1 MAQRFLLPDALNP
14 PSLSVYLKRGLTKL
28 FSRFRLTRSLRCP
41 EHGPAARIAVLLL
54 AGWTGALIA
63 QTDTAPRFPKD
74 AGIPDLLFQQGVT
87 IADIVLPKAEGGN
100 VDLAIN
106 GGELSDYSFDPARLP
121 PCLEFNRY
129 TRVLSGTP
137 TVTAGKTAYTFWAHD
152 DDDNFAVSDA
162 DTLRFDLEI
171 LKAPAP
177 EATARRGEAPG
188 LSGEAAGTPSIGFA
202 ASFATE
208 WQWFQAKH
216 APELPGQKRWRANAW
231 RGERI
236 QRHVL
241 VSGAG
246 GSTVQASDFSSQAGD
261 VISARAVTARYPQF
275 VIGDIEARDCE
286 GYPTREKF
294 VHLSDALPL
303 HPSTELPPGYPV
315 MLWISVDI
323 PEDANPG
330 MYHGNLTI
338 LSAGGAQTGLAIELE
353 VSPWRLPAAER
364 RRFHL
369 DLWQFPVS
377 VLDRYNDV
385 NPDQPIQLWSE
396 AHYRLLEP
404 FYRYLA
410 DLGQRVV
417 TAYIKDEAFAAPSMI
432 RWVALDNGKRWTYD
446 YSVFDAHVQRLAG
459 WGIDGQI
466 SAFSPVGWNK
476 DEIPFW
482 DAASQQRRVF
492 RAPPGSQTYNALWND
507 FLTDFKAHLKE
518 KGWFEKTVLYMD
530 EVPEEE
536 MEAAIALIRY
546 NDPNWKIGLA
556 YGHAP
561 NKRIV
566 GSLYDVS
573 GYYETEPEVE
583 IYEGQLTTFYTSC
596 SNKRP
601 NSFVAAD
608 ANPADMAAIPWY
620 AIARSRDGYL
630 RWAFDNWKSC
640 YPLDLREGQFT
651 AGDFSFVYRSGN
663 DANMTVVPSVRS
675 ELLRDGIEDY
685 EKVQIL
691 MEEISRCGRED
702 LHEALQAAARIFTR
716 EALAA
721 GRAPELLKKARSAL
735 AEVSRSI
742 SPGACE

>member
-1 MAQRFLLPDALNP
+1 MESFAGFRMAR
-14 PSLSVYLKRGLTKL
+14 SRCGRGC
-28 FSRFRLTRSLRCP
+28 RPRP
-41 EHGPAARIAVLLL
+41 HVALLL
-54 AGWTGALIA
+54 LGAWTGALIA
-63 QTDTAPRFPKD
+63 QTDTAPRFPKGAD
-74 AGIPDLLFQQGVT
+74 IPDLIFLQGET
-87 IADIVLPKAEGGN
+87 IADIVLPKAKGGN
-100 VDLAIN
+100 VDPTIN
-106 GGELSDYSFDPARLP
+106 GGELTDYSFDPPRLP
-121 PCLEFNRY
+121 PCLAFNRY

-137 TVTAGKTAYTFWAHD
+137 TVTARQTTYTLWAHD
-152 DDDNFAVSDA
+152 DDGNYAASDA
-162 DTLRFDLEI
+162 DTLRFDLEV
-171 LKAPAP
+171 LEAPAP
-177 EATARRGEAPG
+177 EADPRPGEARDPIN
-188 LSGEAAGTPSIGFA
+188 EAAGTPPAGLS
-202 ASFATE
+202 ASFDTE
-208 WQWFQAKH
+208 WQWFQAKRV
-216 APELPGQKRWRANAW
+216 PEPPGKKRWRANAW

-241 VSGAG
+241 VSGAAG
-246 GSTVQASDFSSQAGD
+246 GDGIAVHAGDFKSKAGD
-261 VISARAVTARYPQF
+261 VISARATSVRYPQF
-275 VIGDIEARDCE
+275 VIGDVEARDCE
-286 GYPTREKF
+286 GYLTRKEF
-294 VHLSDALPL
+294 VHLSDALPM
-303 HPSTELPPGYPV
+303 HPPTDLPPGYPV
-315 MLWISVDI
+315 MLWISMDI
-323 PEDANPG
+323 PEDASPG
-330 MYHGNLTI
+330 TYFGTLGI
-338 LSAGGAQTGLAIELE
+338 LSDAGAQAELAIELE
-353 VSPWRLPAAER
+353 VLPWTLPAAER

-410 DLGQRVV
+410 DMGQRVV
-417 TAYIKDEAFAAPSMI
+417 TTYIKDGAFAAPSMI
-432 RWVALDNGKRWTYD
+432 RWIALDNGKRWSYD
-446 YSVFDAHVQRLAG
+446 YSVFDAHVQRLAA

-482 DAASQQRRVF
+482 DAASNERRIF
-492 RAPPGSQTYNALWND
+492 KEAPPGSQTYNSLWHN

-530 EVPEEE
+530 EVPEDE

-546 NDPNWKIGLA
+546 NDPDWKIGLT

-573 GYYETEPEVE
+573 GYYENEPDVE
-583 IYEGQLTTFYTSC
+583 TYDGQLTTLYTSC

-601 NSFVAAD
+601 NNFVAAD

-620 AIARSRDGYL
+620 VIARSHDGYL

-640 YPLDLREGQFT
+640 YPLDLREGRFT

-685 EKVQIL
+685 EKFQVL

-702 LHEALQAAARIFTR
+702 LQGALQTAVRIFTR
-716 EALAA
+716 EALAE
-721 GRAPELLKKARSAL
+721 GRAPELLERARGKL